1 MEGTKHVAVVGS
13 TGCGKTTLAKILCS
27 LTNRCVVIDWDGEYT
42 DLGLPVFTPPFPL
55 PNIDLKTVISDIEGP
70 REGGHGLAALLVLRE
85 HFYTDLEYRYEP
97 PLVLDLSCIESVR
110 DRVVVQKTLALII
123 MLSRPLNPLDE
134 IFLLIEEGGMRATLE
149 YLKGLFAL
157 ARRRGVRLL
166 WISQQLPPEEL
177 LTNFVLCI
185 GDPGPLRG
193 QWSLLLGLP
202 IPELRRGE
210 FLIFDGKM
218 VKKVRVRL

>member
-1 MEGTKHVAVVGS
+1 M
-13 TGCGKTTLAKILCS
+13 
-27 LTNRCVVIDWDGEYT
+27 
-42 DLGLPVFTPPFPL
+42 
-55 PNIDLKTVISDIEGP
+55 ISDIEGP

-185 GDPGPLRG
+185 GDP
-193 QWSLLLGLP
+193 
-202 IPELRRGE
+202 
-210 FLIFDGKM
+210 
-218 VKKVRVRL
+218 